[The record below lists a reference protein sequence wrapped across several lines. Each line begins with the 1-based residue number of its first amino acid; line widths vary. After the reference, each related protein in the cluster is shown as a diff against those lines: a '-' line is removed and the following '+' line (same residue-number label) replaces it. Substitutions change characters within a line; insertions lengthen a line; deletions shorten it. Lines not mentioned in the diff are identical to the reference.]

1 MIIIK
6 RKHQAEERRKILIKQ
21 NIKRKFAEMIMIKV
35 IWYDDIGDIYDKHR
49 INRLG

>member
-21 NIKRKFAEMIMIKV
+21 
-35 IWYDDIGDIYDKHR
+35 KHQT
-49 INRLG
+49 

>member
-21 NIKRKFAEMIMIKV
+21 KHQPKV
-35 IWYDDIGDIYDKHR
+35 R
-49 INRLG
+49 